1 MCHLKYSSLN
11 LIRIKLGYKFGRISI
26 NPIKTVLF
34 RNCSE
39 TVQIMF
45 KYCSDPVQLLFTY
58 CSPRT
63 GDTVFEQF
71 LNRSIFSNK
80 FLMLL
85 SRNCSNTV
93 QILFIQFINWTGVNR
108 SWTVLEQ
115 AYIYELIWTVFEL
128 YLDSFWTGLYVLLCN
143 WHMVYIQNY
152 IG

>member
-1 MCHLKYSSLN
+1 MS
-11 LIRIKLGYKFGRISI
+11 
-26 NPIKTVLF
+26 
-34 RNCSE
+34 CSE
-39 TVQIMF
+39 TVQILF

-85 SRNCSNTV
+85 SRNCSKTV
-93 QILFIQFINWTGVNR
+93 LILFIQFINWTGVNR

-128 YLDSFWTGLYVLLCN
+128 YLDSIWTGLYVCVTDIWFTFRIILDRNLN
-143 WHMVYIQNY
+143 RRGQYLSSFWTGDKN
-152 IG
+152 